1 MVSIFNNVGT
11 CITCGRLGFRDLAI
25 NVSAS
30 LCSNMSFSPTL
41 LFMIAFKHLMHS
53 CCTLSHLLSLKR
65 IDYSRKYLWNIN
77 YTCIYIYIILI
88 MLSQTYFRK
97 HSFSKESTCFNPLAP
112 NSWIHSSEL
121 FVSATRRDSM
131 QAYLVLRFK
140 SGLLRYWI

>member
-30 LCSNMSFSPTL
+30 LCSNISFSPTL

-53 CCTLSHLLSLKR
+53 CCTLSHLLSLKM
-65 IDYSRKYLWNIN
+65 IN
-77 YTCIYIYIILI
+77 YSWKYQWNTNFICINIFLLI
-88 MLSQTYFRK
+88 MLLQTYFRK
-97 HSFSKESTCFNPLAP
+97 HSFSKERTCFNPLAP

-140 SGLLRYWI
+140 SGLLRYWM